1 MKNHETHKPEF
12 EEWLYWAQVVGDRL
26 SICVNVYS
34 HPPYEDIFMPEK
46 DRQHR
51 NFQTIDL
58 LKRIEAATDETDT
71 PSDSLT
77 ELNHHA
83 ERVIDALAM
92 LFAETLRHLPQLSRD
107 MQRLLKSPWQSKFPS
122 RLAENL
128 FRGPLASEDE
138 GIGSGLPEHGRLPG
152 ILQTLLKREEKG
164 ENRALR
170 QEIMGKHALSPDLAR
185 RWTELNSR
193 SLRSA
198 GRIE

>member
-1 MKNHETHKPEF
+1 MKSHETHKPEF
-12 EEWLYWAQVVGDRL
+12 EEWLYWAQILVDRL
-26 SICVNVYS
+26 GICVNVYS
-34 HPPYEDIFMPEK
+34 RPPYEDIFMPEK
-46 DRQHR
+46 DRQLR

-58 LKRIEAATDETDT
+58 LKRIDALTDETDT

-83 ERVIDALAM
+83 ERVIDGLAM
-92 LFAETLRHLPQLSRD
+92 LFKEALQHLPQLSRD

-128 FRGPLASEDE
+128 FRGSLGNDE
-138 GIGSGLPEHGRLPG
+138 EGLGTGLPEHGRLPKVLHSM
-152 ILQTLLKREEKG
+152 LQREEKG
-164 ENRALR
+164 EARTLR
-170 QEIMGKHALSPDLAR
+170 QELMGKHSLQDDLAR
-185 RWTELNSR
+185 RWTHMNSR